1 MNRKELN
8 RLLHTLGIF
17 KSKQLDSNL
26 GMDDDTHFTD
36 YSEKTNEIIT
46 DELNETELQI
56 ALLAKQTEYLKS
68 IKSMLTFFMV
78 VVIIGIVIVTLGL

>member
-8 RLLHTLGIF
+8 RLLHSLGIF
-17 KSKQLDSNL
+17 KSKQLDANL
-26 GMDDDTHFTD
+26 GIDDDTHFTD

-46 DELNETELQI
+46 DELNETEIQI
-56 ALLAKQTEYLKS
+56 ALMAKQTEYLKS